1 MPKYTLN
8 VPDDLMESL
17 RDEYHRTY
25 DKHHCPYFSTWLC
38 DVWAAWLA
46 RAVSK
51 EKAS

>member
-17 RDEYHRTY
+17 RDEHARTFAKHRR
-25 DKHHCPYFSTWLC
+25 PFGPWLC

-46 RAVSK
+46 KAVSK